1 MARERV
7 AAVVD
12 RDHGFRADFG
22 RGFDGAF
29 RCHMDFRPVRVVLT
43 VLDKGEIEATRIA
56 EEVADFLEV
65 RAVAAVTREVQAL
78 AARLNHVRPP
88 ECLIALQR
96 AA

>member
-1 MARERV
+1 
-7 AAVVD
+7 
-12 RDHGFRADFG
+12 
-22 RGFDGAF
+22 
-29 RCHMDFRPVRVVLT
+29 MDFRPVRVVLT

>member
-1 MARERV
+1 
-7 AAVVD
+7 
-12 RDHGFRADFG
+12 
-22 RGFDGAF
+22 
-29 RCHMDFRPVRVVLT
+29 MDFRPVRVVLT

-65 RAVAAVTREVQAL
+65 RPLPPSPERYRRL